1 MVNLNLPLT
10 EEVINYAKLRS
21 TFNKYNE
28 NCMNEFLN
36 RYASY
41 NNIDEVVGNCLDMGY
56 EIIRKSIDEHVRVL
70 LENHVYEVDSDVFFS
85 QLFFKYSEWEKYFDL
100 IHDKYM
106 DIVLS
111 EEEKDRYRTQR
122 RLSREKIEVVGS
134 NLVNIA
140 NLDINGCVG
149 HALDSAKAMAVNTA
163 TNVAHGVFNLGS
175 KAISSIGAFL
185 NKKQLFVAP
194 QTLETFREGIEQD
207 LRLISEITLRILYNS
222 ESALLFKI
230 PTLEEIQRAKSML
243 NNSEKIADVNTK
255 TDVILKS
262 IQIYP
267 FDIDAYVKLAQ
278 IDLDYIF
285 NLVQFSNTLC
295 LNLTDVFHS
304 FIGKLIIQSKNE
316 KELLYYA
323 NIASKFN
330 EYYHDEK
337 FYDLQD
343 MIVTKK
349 EQVLQSLYENANKN
363 NEQELVALKNEVLE
377 KIKVLNINSRVVETI
392 DKDMENLIEA
402 QIQLELQRINE
413 EVNSNPEEEL
423 IALKNKVLEK
433 IKELNINSRV
443 VETVDK
449 AIQSKRIK
457 AELDSVKTL
466 GSKSEVEKRIS
477 ELENKGFDREIVQQ
491 HIKGKFNEQTVLI
504 RSVLKNI
511 FNFNGR
517 ASRKEFG
524 HAFFIFH
531 IFAMLFC
538 EFIEI
543 FSPKF
548 IDHGGS
554 VIMLLFPFLLL
565 LAVAIRRLHDAGLSG
580 YIMISVFFLYPFLW
594 IILLALPSKDD
605 NEYGPK
611 PKI

>member
-10 EEVINYAKLRS
+10 EEVINYGKLRS

-28 NCMNEFLN
+28 NCMNEFLD

-122 RLSREKIEVVGS
+122 RLSREKIVVAGS

-140 NLDINGCVG
+140 NLDINGCLG
-149 HALDSAKAMAVNTA
+149 HTLDSAKAMAVNAA

-230 PTLEEIQRAKSML
+230 PTFEEIQRAKSML

-285 NLVQFSNTLC
+285 NLVQYSNTLC

-330 EYYHDEK
+330 ECYHDEK

-377 KIKVLNINSRVVETI
+377 KIKVLNINSRVVET
-392 DKDMENLIEA
+392 
-402 QIQLELQRINE
+402 
-413 EVNSNPEEEL
+413 
-423 IALKNKVLEK
+423 
-433 IKELNINSRV
+433 
-443 VETVDK
+443 VDK

-491 HIKGKFNEQTVLI
+491 HVKGKFNEQSVLI

-531 IFAMLFC
+531 IFAFLFC
-538 EFIEI
+538 MFIEV
-543 FSPKF
+543 FSPNF
-548 IDHGGS
+548 IDHGGAL
-554 VIMLLFPFLLL
+554 IMFLFPFLLL

-580 YIMISVFFLYPFLW
+580 YIMISVFFLYAFLW